1 MVNKFI
7 VSIVIIFFGLTN
19 IVHSENLQFG
29 SSNYVGEVKKGKA
42 HGKGILNFTDGS
54 IYEGSFKKNKIHGK
68 GKFTDSNGNVYEG
81 KFKYGKFIKKISANT
96 REVLKLKLKT
106 GVELHF
112 EMKGEGQVSTKWFE
126 AKKNS
131 SGGFEY
137 TERGKREMDM
147 AASEAAGNSGSSSAG
162 ACGG

>member
-54 IYEGSFKKNKIHGK
+54 VYEGSFKKNKIHGK
-68 GKFTDSNGNVYEG
+68 GKFTDSSGNFYEG
-81 KFKYGKFIKKISANT
+81 KFKYGKFIKKISVNT
-96 REVLKLKLKT
+96 RQVLKLNLKT

-147 AASEAAGNSGSSSAG
+147 AASEAVGNSGSSSAG
-162 ACGG
+162 SCGG

>member
-1 MVNKFI
+1 MKSTNLLLILIIINLILLKNNNLLSQTI
-7 VSIVIIFFGLTN
+7 KSIDLIP
-19 IVHSENLQFG
+19 
-29 SSNYVGEVKKGKA
+29 
-42 HGKGILNFTDGS
+42 TDNS
-54 IYEGSFKKNKIHGK
+54 FSVYEGSFKKNKIHGK
-68 GKFTDSNGNVYEG
+68 GKFTDSSGNIYEG
-81 KFKYGKFIKKISANT
+81 KFKYGKFIKKISINT
-96 REVLKLKLKT
+96 RQVLKLNLKT

-147 AASEAAGNSGSSSAG
+147 AASEAVGNSGSSSAG
-162 ACGG
+162 SCGG

>member
-1 MVNKFI
+1 MLKNTLIIILV
-7 VSIVIIFFGLTN
+7 IFFGLGN
-19 IVHSENLQFG
+19 VAYSENLQFG

-42 HGKGILNFTDGS
+42 HGQGILNFADGS
-54 IYEGSFKKNKIHGK
+54 VYEGKFKKNKIHGK

-81 KFKYGKFIKKISANT
+81 KFKYGKFINKINNNA
-96 REVLKLKLKT
+96 RQVLKLNPSK

-131 SGGFEY
+131 SGEFEY

-147 AASEAAGNSGSSSAG
+147 AASEAVGNSGSSSAG